1 MIDWPK
7 REVRLMPEENVLRVE
22 NPFTPSFGEIPAFMA
37 GRREIIDGLDKAFSR
52 EGRSPDLTTLISGAC
67 GTGKTALLA
76 LAAERASERGWIA
89 VNVPALPGML
99 DEILDQT
106 YQRAEQFLERDSK
119 RRMTGVGIGQVLS
132 MEWEHVEG
140 RPATW
145 RAQIERIIDQLG
157 SQGVGLLITV
167 DEVRA
172 DLDEMIRLAA
182 TYQQFVRERKRVAL
196 LMAGFPYH
204 ISLLLK
210 DQSASFLRRAQQ
222 RHLGRVTDAEI
233 ASALQKT
240 VESSLRSIED
250 EALRIAVEG
259 IEGFPFMMQLV
270 GYQMW
275 EAHAAEDVISASD
288 AELGV
293 QLARREMRSYVL
305 EATYRELSDGDLAFL
320 SAMLDDGDEVSVRD
334 IAARMGKSN
343 SYVSIYRKRLLEQG
357 VIGERRRGVVGFE
370 LPVFREFLCE
380 KLR

>member
-1 MIDWPK
+1 MS
-7 REVRLMPEENVLRVE
+7 EENALRME
-22 NPFTPSFGEIPAFMA
+22 NPFTPSIGEIPAFMA
-37 GRREIIDGLDKAFSR
+37 GRKEIIDGLDKAFSR
-52 EGRSPDLTTLISGAC
+52 DGRSPDLTTLITGAR
-67 GTGKTALLA
+67 GTGKTTLLA
-76 LAAERASERGWIA
+76 LSAERASERGWIA

-106 YQRAEQFLERDSK
+106 YQRADQFLERDPA

-132 MEWEHVEG
+132 MEWEHAEA

-145 RAQIERIIDQLG
+145 RTQMERIIDQLG
-157 SQGVGLLITV
+157 AQGVGLLITV

-172 DLDEMIRLAA
+172 DLDEMVRLAA

-196 LMAGFPYH
+196 LMAGLPYH

-222 RHLGRVTDAEI
+222 RHLGRVSDAEV
-233 ASALQKT
+233 ASALKKT
-240 VESSLRSIED
+240 VESSLRSIEGD
-250 EALRIAVEG
+250 ALRIAVEG

-275 EAHAAEDVISASD
+275 EAHAERDVISACD
-288 AELGV
+288 ADLGV
-293 QLARREMRSYVL
+293 QLARQEMRSYVL

-370 LPVFREFLCE
+370 LPAFKEFLQD